1 MTLAKKLKS
10 YRSNSILHGVFIN
23 GKKKLRK
30 EKVMKRNIKKTIFL
44 SITILLSVLSSNI
57 IKTQDTESGCS
68 CSCTC
73 PTCDYCFDCIK
84 CCDEKLLCPCDG
96 YPFIA
101 YRSQSFNK
109 AKELC
114 GFQPY
119 MHKYNKDKLYV
130 SLYTSLEYSRSFRPS
145 HIAKMLFGD
154 DLVNADT
161 LIIQGSTVENR
172 NPKAWLADYFGLP
185 TDFHSIVK
193 LRPTIQNV
201 ILDFNIY
208 FGLENVS
215 DGLYFKLYFPVV
227 HSLWDLK
234 AYECVIDSGKEP
246 FEKYYMGIDEIPR
259 EKLPTQF
266 MCAMQGETI
275 FTEKNDEGETVK
287 FGDLITPMYFGII
300 PMCRL
305 KKTRLADIRATLGWD
320 FFQRKDFHM
329 GVNIHAAAP
338 TGSRPEGIYLFEPQI
353 GNGKHWELGAGF
365 TWSLIFWRS
374 QNSEDKY
381 AGIWF
386 DATVT
391 HMFKTC
397 QKRSFDFCCKP
408 NSRYML
414 LTEMTKG
421 IEGQTGTLEAEAFVG
436 VDPVSTTTT
445 EAKFVYN
452 RNLVPGANYTTR
464 SVDVKINVQ
473 SDIAIKIGYKGEDF
487 SFDIGYELWARTGEQ
502 FSQCK
507 DFCKNEP
514 SKIYVM
520 KGDSIIY
527 GTNMTELVLTDTKF
541 KPGELNVPLTS
552 SQRCANIHTGQNM
565 QLDPVNAALNKGVD
579 NPLPISLAATIP
591 YVPLGKT
598 AAGPQLY
605 SSFQPIRLTTDDI
618 NTCKSPSAVTH
629 KLFGH
634 MNYSWEKF
642 EKDWRPFVGIG
653 GEVEFAHKTLNIR
666 AISQWGMW
674 IKAGVAYN

>member
-1 MTLAKKLKS
+1 M
-10 YRSNSILHGVFIN
+10 ILGVSA
-23 GKKKLRK
+23 
-30 EKVMKRNIKKTIFL
+30 T
-44 SITILLSVLSSNI
+44 NI
-57 IKTQDTESGCS
+57 IKTQDSTDTGCD

-73 PTCDYCFDCIK
+73 PTCNLCFDCIK

-119 MHKYNKDKLYV
+119 IHKYNKEKLYV
-130 SLYTSLEYSRSFRPS
+130 SLYTSLEYSRSFRSS

-154 DLVNADT
+154 DLINADT

-185 TDFHSIVK
+185 TDFQSIVK
-193 LRPTIQNV
+193 FRPTIQNI

-208 FGLENVS
+208 FGLENVA
-215 DGLYFKLYFPVV
+215 DGLYFKLYFPIA

-234 AYECVIDSGKEP
+234 AYECVIDKGKEP
-246 FEKYYMGIDEIPR
+246 FEKFYMGQDAIPR
-259 EKLPTQF
+259 EKLNTQF
-266 MCAMQGETI
+266 LCAMQGQTT
-275 FTEKNDEGETVK
+275 FTEKNKEGETEK
-287 FGDLITPMYFGII
+287 FGDLITPLYFGAI
-300 PMCRL
+300 PMCHL

-320 FFQRKDFHM
+320 FFTRKDFNL

-338 TGSRPEGIYLFEPQI
+338 TGNRPEGIYLFEPQI
-353 GNGKHWELGAGF
+353 GNGKHWELGAGL
-365 TWSLIFWRS
+365 TWSYIFWRS
-374 QNSEDKY
+374 QDSADKY

-397 QKRSFDFCCKP
+397 QKRSFDLCCQP

-414 LTEMTKG
+414 LAQMVKG
-421 IEGQTGTLEAEAFVG
+421 IGGDIGSLDASNFVG
-436 VDPVSTTTT
+436 VDPILSTTTK
-445 EAKFVYN
+445 AQFVYN
-452 RNLVPGANYTTR
+452 RNLIHGINYTTR
-464 SVDVKINVQ
+464 SVDVQVNIQ
-473 SDIAIKIGYKGEDF
+473 SDIAIKLGYKGEDF
-487 SFDIGYELWARTGEQ
+487 SFDIGYELWARTGEK

-514 SKIYVM
+514 SNIYVV
-520 KGDSIIY
+520 KGDSIVY

-541 KPGELNVPLTS
+541 APGALKVPMTS

-565 QLDPVNAALNKGVD
+565 KIDSADAQANKGVD
-579 NPLPISLAATIP
+579 NPLPISLAITIP

-598 AAGPQLY
+598 ADGPQFY

-618 NTCKSPSAVTH
+618 NTCKSPSAITH

-634 MNYSWEKF
+634 VNYSWEKF
-642 EKDWRPFVGIG
+642 EKEWRPFVGLG
-653 GEVEFAHKTLNIR
+653 GQVEFAHKTLNTR